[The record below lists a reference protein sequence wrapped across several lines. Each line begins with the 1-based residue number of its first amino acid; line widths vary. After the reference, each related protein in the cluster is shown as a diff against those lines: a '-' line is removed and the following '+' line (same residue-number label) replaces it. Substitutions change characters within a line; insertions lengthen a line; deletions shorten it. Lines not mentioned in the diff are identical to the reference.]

1 MKTKN
6 ETSETLQA
14 LRLSNNIT
22 LSAVLKAIDDEPEYP
37 GKMPD
42 EMYEAI
48 KNSETPRETME
59 AAMRITVRLTKIGIK
74 NRVIELDN
82 PN

>member
-1 MKTKN
+1 MKNKN

-14 LRLSNNIT
+14 LRLSKNIT

-42 EMYEAI
+42 EMFEAI
-48 KNSETPRETME
+48 KNDRDAME
-59 AAMRITVRLTKIGIK
+59 EGMRITVRLTKLGIK
-74 NRVIELDN
+74 NRVMELDKEN
-82 PN
+82 EI

>member
-6 ETSETLQA
+6 ETLEA
-14 LRLSNNIT
+14 LRLSKNIP

-42 EMYEAI
+42 VMFEMI
-48 KNSETPRETME
+48 KNDKSAME
-59 AAMRITVRLTKIGIK
+59 EAMRITVRLTKIGIK
-74 NRVIELDN
+74 NRVMELDN
-82 PN
+82 LPT

>member
-42 EMYEAI
+42 VMFEMV
-48 KNSETPRETME
+48 KNDKSAME
-59 AAMRITVRLTKIGIK
+59 EAMRITVRLTKLGIK
-74 NRVIELDN
+74 NRVMELDN

>member
-14 LRLSNNIT
+14 LRLSKNIT
-22 LSAVLKAIDDEPEYP
+22 ISAVLKTIDDEPEYP

-42 EMYEAI
+42 VMFEMV
-48 KNSETPRETME
+48 KNDKSAME
-59 AAMRITVRLTKIGIK
+59 ELMRITVRLTKLGIK
-74 NRVIELDN
+74 NRVIELDK
-82 PN
+82 

>member
-14 LRLSNNIT
+14 LRLSKNIT

-42 EMYEAI
+42 VMFEMV
-48 KNSETPRETME
+48 KNNKSAME
-59 AAMRITVRLTKIGIK
+59 ELMRITVRLTKVGIK
-74 NRVIELDN
+74 NRVIELEDN
-82 PN
+82 HV